1 MSKLTC
7 HVTSCASNSSN
18 CCCQPAIKVQGKGA
32 CCCSETECQSFQRK
46 GPSEVSNAT
55 HFDAPNQNCE
65 IKCTA
70 ERCIYTTQGSC
81 TANQVNIGGY
91 SAQERCETN
100 CESFQAR

>member
-55 HFDAPNQNCE
+55 
-65 IKCTA
+65 
-70 ERCIYTTQGSC
+70 QGSC

>member
-1 MSKLTC
+1 M
-7 HVTSCASNSSN
+7 
-18 CCCQPAIKVQGKGA
+18 QGKGA

-70 ERCIYTTQGSC
+70 ERCIYNTQGSC

-100 CESFQAR
+100 CASFQAR

>member
-70 ERCIYTTQGSC
+70 ERC
-81 TANQVNIGGY
+81 Y